1 MISLLKR
8 FLPWTIRHQLYA
20 LLSLYRRQWRSIR
33 KGRSMDPQGNPL
45 PWYTFPAVDYLDGLD
60 FSGKW
65 VFEYGSGQSTLW
77 WAERCKEL
85 TSVEHDR
92 AFFNW
97 MNSHDKINARY
108 ICTECMQDYIQ
119 RLNTPQDIIV
129 IDGVEREECAKR
141 ALQFL
146 APGGMI
152 ILDNSQVEYHAKAV
166 LDASRLFTI
175 HFWGWVCVHGGTQ
188 CTSIYFD
195 R

>member
-1 MISLLKR
+1 MMALLKR
-8 FLPWTIRHQLYA
+8 FLPWPIRHQLYA

-33 KGRSMDPQGNPL
+33 EGRSMDPQGNPL

-60 FSGKW
+60 LSDKR

-92 AFFNW
+92 KFFDG
-97 MNSHDKINARY
+97 MNSRGQINARY
-108 ICTECMQDYIQ
+108 ICAECMRDYVQ
-119 RLNTPQDIIV
+119 RLNTPQDVIV
-129 IDGVEREECAKR
+129 IDGVDREECAKR

-146 APGGMI
+146 AGGGMI
-152 ILDNSQVEYHAKAV
+152 ILDNSQVEYHAKAM
-166 LDASRLFTI
+166 LDASELFRI
-175 HFWGWVCVHGGTQ
+175 DFWGWVCVHGGTQ
-188 CTSIYFD
+188 CTSIYID